1 MQEVPIELEFDVI
14 HDKMVFI
21 KYNNLFIILK
31 KCLFDL
37 KYLFFV
43 FVLLFILSKIFFHSL
58 DRLNLIDLTSYIQ
71 YISDCKKSIY
81 YNRGKIYNNHP
92 YISVCIS
99 ALNMEDYIEKNILS
113 IINQSFQDFE
123 IVIVDD
129 GSNDKT
135 GNIIK
140 KIQSNDKRI
149 KLLSHPYK
157 LGVYRSRIE
166 TIFNSKSEYILLM
179 DPDDMYSNEN
189 LFRKIY
195 EYNKENNLDI
205 IEFSVIHQ
213 IEGQERIF
221 FPKFHYHNHYHQFDK
236 NIINQPELSNILFY
250 SPGTKKYSRTIC
262 RNIWNKIIR
271 RKIFR
276 RVNEYIGEEYY
287 NDYIITTDDMLLNII
302 TYQFATNYSNI
313 NLPGYL
319 YIRRNNSMSRG
330 GEDELKKIRIINY
343 YTYFKM
349 FYKYLRDYNK
359 DIHFLFYEMK
369 SLQGQILGI
378 KNYNLTSYIPKQL
391 NLIESIIQE
400 NALSNEFE
408 AFLQNLSSFFRNYSF

>member
-1 MQEVPIELEFDVI
+1 
-14 HDKMVFI
+14 
-21 KYNNLFIILK
+21 
-31 KCLFDL
+31 
-37 KYLFFV
+37 
-43 FVLLFILSKIFFHSL
+43 
-58 DRLNLIDLTSYIQ
+58 
-71 YISDCKKSIY
+71 
-81 YNRGKIYNNHP
+81 
-92 YISVCIS
+92 
-99 ALNMEDYIEKNILS
+99 MEDYIEKNILS

-123 IVIVDD
+123 IIIVND
-129 GSNDKT
+129 GSDDKT
-135 GNIIK
+135 ENIIK
-140 KIQSNDKRI
+140 KLQSSDKRI

-157 LGVYRSRIE
+157 LGVYRSRME
-166 TIFNSKSEYILLM
+166 SIFNSRSEYILLM
-179 DPDDMYSNEN
+179 DPDDIYLNEN
-189 LFRKIY
+189 LFQKIY

-221 FPKFHYHNHYHQFDK
+221 FPKYHYHNHYHQFDK

-250 SPGTKKYSRTIC
+250 SPGTKQYSRTIC

-271 RKIFR
+271 RKIFGP
-276 RVNEYIGEEYY
+276 VNDYIGEDYY

-330 GEDELKKIRIINY
+330 GKDELKKIRVINY

-359 DIHFLFYEMK
+359 DINFMFYEMK

-378 KNYNLTSYIPKQL
+378 INYNLTSYIPMQL
-391 NLIESIIQE
+391 NLIERITQE
-400 NALSNEFE
+400 NVLSDEFE
-408 AFLQNLSSFFRNYSF
+408 SYLKNLSFFFRNYTF

>member
-1 MQEVPIELEFDVI
+1 MKEVQFELGFDSVY
-14 HDKMVFI
+14 DKINYI
-21 KYNNLFIILK
+21 KSSYLLKILI
-31 KCLFDL
+31 KCIFDL

-43 FVLLFILSKIFFHSL
+43 FVLLLILSKLLSQSFDSI
-58 DRLNLIDLTSYIQ
+58 NIIDLTPYMQ
-71 YISDCKKSIY
+71 YISDCKKSIF
-81 YNRGKIYNNHP
+81 YNREKIYNNYP

-99 ALNMEDYIEKNILS
+99 ALNMEDYIEKNLLS

-123 IVIVDD
+123 IVIVND
-129 GSNDKT
+129 GSIDKT
-135 GNIIK
+135 ENIIK
-140 KIQSNDKRI
+140 KIQSSDKRI

-166 TIFNSKSEYILLM
+166 TIFNSRSEYIMLM
-179 DPDDMYSNEN
+179 DPDDMYLNGN
-189 LFRKIY
+189 LFQKIF

-221 FPKFHYHNHYHQFDK
+221 FPKFHYHNHYHHFDK
-236 NIINQPELSNILFY
+236 NILNQPELSNILFY

-262 RNIWNKIIR
+262 RNIWNKVIR
-271 RKIFR
+271 RKVFR
-276 RVNEYIGEEYY
+276 LVNDYIGEEYY
-287 NDYIITTDDMLLNII
+287 NDYIITTDDMLLNIV

-349 FYKYLRDYNK
+349 LYKYLKDYNK
-359 DIHFLFYEMK
+359 DIHFMFYEMK
-369 SLQGQILGI
+369 SLQGQIFGI
-378 KNYNLTSYIPKQL
+378 KNYNLTSYISMQL

-400 NALSNEFE
+400 NALSDEFKTY
-408 AFLQNLSSFFRNYSF
+408 LQNLSCFFRN